1 MRHVARVDSDPCIV
15 HSLLFLSVYPGN
27 VAIHA
32 NFQFLLQLAIV
43 NDFSPFG
50 NNSQYVYT
58 CVSLPSNGD
67 LEWREGSPGVP
78 ITAMTPEG
86 EEPYYVET
94 VSSRELRLVLIS
106 KRVAAL
112 NTSRKLECLSSESGT
127 IASMTLTTESN
138 YVLLLQG

>member
-1 MRHVARVDSDPCIV
+1 MRHVARLDSGPCIV

-50 NNSQYVYT
+50 NSTQYVYT
-58 CVSLPSNGD
+58 CVSLPSNGN
-67 LEWREGSPGVP
+67 LEWREGSPSVP
-78 ITAMTPEG
+78 ITATSPEG

-106 KRVAAL
+106 MRIAAL
-112 NTSRKLECLSSESGT
+112 NTSRKLECVSSESGT